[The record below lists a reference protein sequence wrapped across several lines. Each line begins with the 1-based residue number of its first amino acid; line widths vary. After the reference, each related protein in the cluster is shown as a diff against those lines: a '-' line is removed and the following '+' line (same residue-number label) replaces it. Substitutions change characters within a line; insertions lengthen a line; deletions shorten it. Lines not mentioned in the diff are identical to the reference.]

1 MTAAERATERA
12 GNGPAPGEHS
22 GEIDERRNEEPRAH
36 ASDPPPPDDR
46 DVPHAA
52 DRSPSSAYSSPHL
65 TEKGN
70 GERLAHRFGH
80 ELRHVVERRQWLAW
94 DGRRWHRNANA
105 AMVRAKL
112 VVEQLYREAADLAER
127 AASDPNRYSDLAK
140 AVLKWAASS
149 STARA
154 LKAML
159 TLAQS
164 EVPVAAVPDAFDR
177 DPFAFNVLN
186 GTIDLRTGRLRP
198 HRPEDMLTMLAPTAY
213 APNARAPQ
221 WEHFLKRVLP
231 DVEIR
236 AFMQRYI
243 GYALTGDVSEQVLAF
258 AHGTGANGKSVLI
271 DVMLEIVGDYGLRA
285 ATDLVLAKRS
295 ESHPTE
301 LADLEGKRLVVA
313 SEIDRGRAWSEA
325 TLKRLTGDTTITA
338 RRMKVDFYTFP
349 ATFKLV
355 IAANTRPKVIGTDHG
370 IWRRMQLV
378 PFGVTIPETE
388 RDRQLVPKLLAEREG
403 ILAWA
408 MAGCL
413 AWQRDGLETPTAVAE
428 ATAGYRADQDELGY
442 WIAEECIVVDDAWAT
457 TAELYKSYEK
467 WCERTRRPAWTRDTF
482 RECLIERDGIVEHRR
497 TQGRGLKG
505 IALRPRGPGYDA

>member
-1 MTAAERATERA
+1 MTAE
-12 GNGPAPGEHS
+12 PK
-22 GEIDERRNEEPRAH
+22 IDEWRLERLRDHVHGEEPRAH
-36 ASDPPPPDDR
+36 ASDPPPLDDR

-52 DRSPSSAYSSPHL
+52 DRSPSSAYDSTHL

-70 GERLAHRFGH
+70 GERLARRFGH
-80 ELRHVVERRQWLAW
+80 ELRHVVERRRWLAW
-94 DGRRWHRNANA
+94 DGRRWHRDANA

-140 AVLKWAASS
+140 AMLKWAAAS

-154 LKAML
+154 MKAML

-164 EVPVAAVPDAFDR
+164 EVPIAVVPDAFDR

-186 GTIDLRTGRLRP
+186 GTINLRTGKLRP
-198 HRPEDMLTMLAPTAY
+198 HRHEDMITMLAPTAY
-213 APNARAPQ
+213 DPNARAPQ

-258 AHGTGANGKSVLI
+258 THGTGANGKSVLI

-285 ATDLVLAKRS
+285 ATDLVLAKRG

-301 LADLEGKRLVVA
+301 LADLEGKRLVAA

-355 IAANTRPKVIGTDHG
+355 IAANTRPKVTGTDHG

-378 PFGVTIPETE
+378 PFGVTIPEAE

-408 MAGCL
+408 VAGCL
-413 AWQRDGLETPTAVAE
+413 AWQRDGLAAPAGVTE
-428 ATAGYRADQDELGY
+428 ATAGYSAEQDELGH
-442 WIAEECIVVDDAWAT
+442 WIAEECLVIPEAWAS
-457 TAELYKSYEK
+457 TAELHESYRK
-467 WCERTRRPAWTRDTF
+467 WCEQTGRHPWVRDTF
-482 RECLIERDGIVEHRR
+482 RERLIERDGIAEHRK
-497 TQGRGLKG
+497 TDGRGMRG
-505 IALRPRGPGYDA
+505 IAPRSRGPEYDA